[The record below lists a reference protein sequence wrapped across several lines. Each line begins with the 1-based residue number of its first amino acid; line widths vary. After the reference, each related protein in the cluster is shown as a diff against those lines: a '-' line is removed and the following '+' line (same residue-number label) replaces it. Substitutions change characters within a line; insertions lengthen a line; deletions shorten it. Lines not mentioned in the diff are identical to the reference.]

1 MDITPEGLL
10 VAIGWA
16 VSLTV
21 AIIFAFRVIPEMA
34 ARRIC
39 KMFGLTRVS
48 VNGRE
53 IYAVEDLEGNPVK
66 IPLGTKEVDGEQ
78 QIQYGYAPLPITMTW
93 LAAEQAAMKVKM
105 TLFNAKSQIS
115 KKMQKEGMS
124 QAMQEGGGLDQMLP
138 FMPKKLQMAA
148 ALLRAAGLGG
158 AAGPVDGQNSPRS
171 RVGGGS
177 GAI

>member
-39 KMFGLTRVS
+39 KMFGLTRVR
-48 VNGRE
+48 VGDRE
-53 IYAVEDLEGNPVK
+53 IYAVEDLNREPVK
-66 IPLGTKEVDGEQ
+66 IPVGVKEVDGEQ
-78 QIQYGYAPLPITMTW
+78 QVQYGYAPLPITMTF

-115 KKMQKEGMS
+115 KKMQKEGMT
-124 QAMQEGGGLDQMLP
+124 QALQEGGSLEQILP
-138 FMPKKLQMAA
+138 FLPKKAQMAA

-158 AAGPVDGQNSPRS
+158 GVAPQGGQNSPSS
-171 RVGGGS
+171 RVGGG
-177 GAI
+177 GKAI